1 MSIRPTTTRSQATV
15 VGAELPV
22 GESRRA
28 SACSQL
34 VCGVFDVPLSEVDG

>member
-1 MSIRPTTTRSQATV
+1 MSIPPVATRTQTTV

-34 VCGVFDVPLSEVDG
+34 VCEVFDVPLSDVDG